1 MGGKGSWKLSIG
13 NEFVTGT
20 CQTEKLNTH
29 TQKNSNTKLSTVTE
43 RDHLVKCTLQFLEN
57 MGPAMEQLANW
68 SILIS

>member
-29 TQKNSNTKLSTVTE
+29 THKNSNTKLSTVTE
-43 RDHLVKCTLQFLEN
+43 RDHLGKCTLQFLEN
-57 MGPAMEQLANW
+57 MGPAMEQLAN
-68 SILIS
+68 